1 MLALIDEAVAW
12 MVARGQTEQ
21 WGSIPWS
28 ERPAAS
34 RRVHEMAGHDLWVA
48 LDGDRVVGAV
58 VLGDRP
64 AHVAPVPAREA
75 YVELVVTSRAHSGK
89 GLGGALLD
97 VARAH
102 AAEHGAELLRVD
114 CWAGAPPLVRWY
126 ERQGFQPTET
136 FDVDGWVGQVFE
148 QSLVAR

>member
-12 MVARGQTEQ
+12 MVARGQTAQ

-28 ERPAAS
+28 ERPSAS
-34 RRVHEMAGHDLWVA
+34 RRVHEMAARDLWLA
-48 LDGDRVVGAV
+48 RDGDRVVGAV

-75 YVELVVTSRAHSGK
+75 YVQLLVTARSHSGE

-97 VARAH
+97 AAREHAVAQ
-102 AAEHGAELLRVD
+102 GAELMRVD

-126 ERQGFQPTET
+126 EGQGFRRTET
-136 FDVDGWVGQVFE
+136 FDVDGWIGQVFE
-148 QSLVAR
+148 QPLEAR